1 MGEGNDEQMWVLD
14 DEDLEK
20 MIGDEGEE
28 SESEEEE
35 KMKEDINYDD
45 L

>member
-28 SESEEEE
+28 NESEEEE